1 MAEASN
7 ARLTRLLTLVPWL
20 AQHSGISK
28 QEAAAHFGMT
38 VAALEADLELITVTG
53 PGLFGG
59 DLVDITF
66 EDETVTVY
74 DAQGLVEP
82 LRLTAEESSAL
93 LLGLHALQQLPDV
106 DAAVVAGLIEKLG
119 ERNDAALEVQ
129 VSSGPYVTRI
139 SEAIATGQDIRL
151 QYLHPVRDDRSDRVV
166 TPVNLITRD
175 GVDYLLGWCHLVQ
188 TYRTFRLD
196 RVQGCEMVGPAA
208 AAANPPGELD
218 RPSNQATVV
227 LPAAL
232 EYLLE
237 SVPARIEQR
246 GSELV
251 ASIDFGDDA
260 WLVGWLVGCGTQVRC
275 LTPER
280 IAHSVAQKRADSR
293 AAYAALALAQGAGH

>member
-28 QEAAAHFGMT
+28 QEAANHFGMT
-38 VAALEADLELITVTG
+38 VAALESDLELITVTG

-74 DAQGLVEP
+74 DAQGLLEP
-82 LRLTAEESSAL
+82 LRLTGEESSAL

-106 DAAVVAGLIEKLG
+106 DAGVVAGLIEKLG
-119 ERNDAALEVQ
+119 GGADGSLQVQ
-129 VSSGPYVTRI
+129 VSSGPFAARI
-139 SEAIATGQDIRL
+139 SQAIASGQDLRI
-151 QYLHPVRDDRSDRVV
+151 QYLHPVRDERSERVV
-166 TPVNLITRD
+166 TPANLITRY

-188 TYRTFRLD
+188 SNRTFRLD
-196 RVQGCEMVGPAA
+196 RVQDCELVDRTTVIGAQA
-208 AAANPPGELD
+208 YEAD
-218 RPSNQATVV
+218 RPSNHATIA

-232 EYLLE
+232 EHLLE
-237 SVPARIEQR
+237 SVPAHVEQR
-246 GSELV
+246 GAELV

-260 WLVGWLVGCGTQVRC
+260 WLVGWLVGCGAQVRC
-275 LTPER
+275 LAPAR
-280 IAHSVAQKRADSR
+280 ITQLVAQKRAEAR
-293 AAYAALALAQGAGH
+293 AAYAALAHA